1 MDYLKII
8 VDKHRQG
15 WHNDPTETEP
25 NLENIMTI
33 AEQVLEGCVDMY
45 GQAIPLTCD
54 LVRCGGVMVDNSSW
68 GFYSRTPYVV
78 WEFPDESQIVIS
90 GTHKYKITAR

>member
-1 MDYLKII
+1 
-8 VDKHRQG
+8 
-15 WHNDPTETEP
+15 
-25 NLENIMTI
+25 MTI

-45 GQAIPLTCD
+45 GQAIPLECD
-54 LVRCGGVMVDNSSW
+54 IIKFGGVMVELCDW

-90 GTHKYKITAR
+90 GTHKYKISAR

>member
-1 MDYLKII
+1 M
-8 VDKHRQG
+8 HRQG
-15 WHNDPTETEP
+15 WHNDPTETET

-33 AEQVLEGCVDMY
+33 AEQVLESSVDTY
-45 GQAIPLTCD
+45 GQAIPIECD
-54 LVRCGGVMVDNSSW
+54 IIKFGGVMVELCDW

-90 GTHKYKITAR
+90 GTHKYKISAR

>member
-1 MDYLKII
+1 M
-8 VDKHRQG
+8 VPG
-15 WHNDPTETEP
+15 CWHNDLTETEP

-54 LVRCGGVMVDNSSW
+54 LVRCGGVMVDNSNW